1 MTLGNDPESFP
12 APFQSQTST
21 LFKGKASAINGKFSF
36 KFRLPKD
43 INYLFG
49 PGKISLYASD
59 ENMDGAGYSE
69 NVLIGGIASNSNSDQ
84 VGPQIRA
91 WLNDEQFVNGSI
103 TNENPVLLV
112 KLADSSGINTGEA
125 GVDHD
130 IVATLDDDNSRYFV
144 LNDFYETDKDS
155 YQQGSLRFQ
164 LPELTPGPHSLK
176 IKAWDAMNN
185 SNEKIL
191 EFVVGNKDELVLD
204 HVLNYPNPFTTKTAF
219 WFEHNHPFTDLYTRI
234 EIYTVSGK
242 LIKTLTRTIN
252 NEGNRSSEIE
262 WDGRDD
268 YGDRLARGVY
278 LYRLTVSTP
287 DGKKANKLQRLV
299 IFQ

>member
-1 MTLGNDPESFP
+1 MTLAFPKIKIVPTTVNGKPISQTDTLSATELVTVEGVVTNNNGDFLSGFNGTVWLSLYDKPQTIMTLGNDPESFP

-164 LPELTPGPHSLK
+164 LPELTPGPTFLEDQSLGC
-176 IKAWDAMNN
+176 
-185 SNEKIL
+185 NEQFK
-191 EFVVGNKDELVLD
+191 
-204 HVLNYPNPFTTKTAF
+204 
-219 WFEHNHPFTDLYTRI
+219 
-234 EIYTVSGK
+234 
-242 LIKTLTRTIN
+242 
-252 NEGNRSSEIE
+252 
-262 WDGRDD
+262 
-268 YGDRLARGVY
+268 
-278 LYRLTVSTP
+278 
-287 DGKKANKLQRLV
+287 
-299 IFQ
+299 